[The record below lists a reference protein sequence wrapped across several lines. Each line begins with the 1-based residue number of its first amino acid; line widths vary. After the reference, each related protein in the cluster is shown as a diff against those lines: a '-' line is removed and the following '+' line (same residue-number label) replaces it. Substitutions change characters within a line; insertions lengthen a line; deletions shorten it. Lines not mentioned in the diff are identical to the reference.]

1 MTAPDQ
7 VKSAIKR
14 LLLDSAAQRNPLT
27 NLLPLHPSNWWP
39 LVEDAFSS
47 PVCRNLSESLLTKA
61 IDHAECSYWS
71 IDGTFRVCLSLL
83 GQPKFNDP
91 PSVRQQF
98 PYTGES
104 DITRVISIRGRSGAV
119 LGLIPAAGEG
129 PSHILHCLQSALPER
144 GLQQVEH
151 IAVDNPSGKL
161 FQELKGALCKLT
173 SVSLDPTHACM
184 HYEQA
189 LGKHRSA
196 GSGTLRKF
204 MAKFCGRDP
213 DITANIWG
221 PMFEGNNCP
230 RITGQ
235 EQKLREEIKSGSMP
249 ARKAQQVLSASDA
262 LKVWPTRLQFV
273 EAIAALAAVHSEDLA
288 RKIDGTKI
296 TVATILYNLT
306 AGDRMEWLFNC
317 LRYRHFLPEAVRVL
331 LPSGTASNEALHAE
345 INAWFRQVQQMH
357 RSTLALKLR
366 IQQLGKLIPHM
377 VALHSP
383 TSRQMPEGHLLARYL
398 GNPLWSTSAWAE
410 WLSQRQ
416 VDLPLAD
423 QRKSEKRTVA
433 DAGLNMRRPAAQRTK
448 KRTPFTLER
457 RPGLSRA
464 GVYMRKPAK
473 IS

>member
-1 MTAPDQ
+1 M
-7 VKSAIKR
+7 
-14 LLLDSAAQRNPLT
+14 
-27 NLLPLHPSNWWP
+27 
-39 LVEDAFSS
+39 
-47 PVCRNLSESLLTKA
+47 
-61 IDHAECSYWS
+61 DHAECSYLS

-104 DITRVISIRGRSGAV
+104 SITRVISIRGRSGAV

-161 FQELKGALCKLT
+161 FQELKGTLCKLT